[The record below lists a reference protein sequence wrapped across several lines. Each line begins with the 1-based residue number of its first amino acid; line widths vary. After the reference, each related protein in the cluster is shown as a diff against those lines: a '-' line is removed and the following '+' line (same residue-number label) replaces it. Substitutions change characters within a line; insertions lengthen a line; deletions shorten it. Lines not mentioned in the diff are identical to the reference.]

1 MNAMANKTS
10 MKTAKVAKKSTA
22 ARTAANPTNS
32 RKTPPRSSLSASR
45 KPAKPWKTLAGD
57 YPPMTKTYGDEA
69 VQAYFATIRDW
80 KLDVVRRLDALIT
93 RLVPGVRKAVRGE
106 SPFYGVRG
114 QGWFLNYHCF
124 IKYVKI
130 TFYRGTS
137 LRPAPLGKSRHPEA
151 RYFDIYK
158 DEKFDQP
165 LIASWVKQ
173 ASELPG
179 VRM

>member
-1 MNAMANKTS
+1 MANKSS

-22 ARTAANPTNS
+22 TRVAAKPSKSRTLVLRLAIP
-32 RKTPPRSSLSASR
+32 ASR
-45 KPAKPWKTLAGD
+45 KPAKPWKPRAGD

-124 IKYVKI
+124 IKYIKI

-137 LRPAPLGKSRHPEA
+137 LRPVPAGKSRHPEA

-158 DEKFDQP
+158 DEKFNQP
-165 LIASWVKQ
+165 LIASWVQQ
-173 ASELPG
+173 ASELSG